1 MRVTTSNSY
10 DAAVANLQQRQQ
22 KLQESQIQLTSLK
35 RVSKASD
42 DPTAAARA
50 ERALAVE
57 ARTSANQR
65 AVDASRSSMELS
77 ESVLGSAGELLQQ
90 AREALV
96 AAGNASYTDAER
108 RGLAQTLRQLRS
120 ELLGLANSPDGA
132 GSFLFAG
139 QGASSPPFID
149 AVGGVQFQGVA
160 GSAEAGSSEPLPLS
174 FDGRSTWLQAR
185 TGNGVFETRAT
196 TQNGSA
202 WIDGGRVSDPSAVT
216 GDPYSISFGV
226 SGGATTYTVLR
237 NGNPTALTNVAYQSG
252 RSIEIDGQSVTLS
265 GTPANADRF
274 DLLPSTASLSV
285 FDALDRTAAA
295 LETPGRNSGQ
305 VAQSVA
311 FGLRDVDQ
319 SMTRLQAQRSLAG
332 ETLNRIDRAGERLSA
347 QKLAA
352 QTERSAAEDLDMVEA
367 ISKFQEQQTGY
378 DAALKSYSSVQRL
391 SLFQYLSV

>member
-139 QGASSPPFID
+139 QGASNPPFID

-216 GDPYSISFGV
+216 GDPYSISFSV

-305 VAQSVA
+305 VAQSVS

>member
-10 DAAVANLQQRQQ
+10 DAAVANLQKRQQ
-22 KLQESQIQLTSLK
+22 TLQESQMQLTSLK

-57 ARTSANQR
+57 ARTSASQR

-77 ESVLGSAGELLQQ
+77 ESALGSAGELLQQ

-108 RGLAQTLRQLRS
+108 QGLAQTLRQLRT

-149 AVGGVQFQGVA
+149 APGGVQFQGVS
-160 GSAEAGSSEPLPLS
+160 GSTEAGSSEPLPLS
-174 FDGRSTWLQAR
+174 FDGRATWLQAR

-216 GDPYSISFGV
+216 GDPYSITFSV
-226 SGGATTYTVLR
+226 SGGVTTYTVLR
-237 NGNPTALTNVAYQSG
+237 NGNPTALTNVGYQPG
-252 RSIEIDGQSVTLS
+252 QAIDIDGQSVTLS
-265 GTPANADRF
+265 GTPAHADRF
-274 DLLPSTASLSV
+274 DLLPSSATLSV
-285 FDALDRTAAA
+285 FDALDRSAAA

>member
-10 DAAVANLQQRQQ
+10 DAAVANLQKRQQ
-22 KLQESQIQLTSLK
+22 NLQESQMQLTSLK
-35 RVSKASD
+35 RVTKASD

-57 ARTSANQR
+57 ARTSASQR

-96 AAGNASYTDAER
+96 SAGNASYTDAER
-108 RGLAQTLRQLRS
+108 RGLAQTLRQLRT
-120 ELLGLANSPDGA
+120 ELLSLANSPDGA

-149 AVGGVQFQGVA
+149 AVGGVQFQGVS
-160 GSAEAGSSEPLPLS
+160 GSAEAGSSEPLPLT
-174 FDGRSTWLQAR
+174 FDGQATWLQAR

-216 GDPYSISFGV
+216 GDPYSITFSV
-226 SGGATTYTVLR
+226 SGGTTTYTVLR
-237 NGNPTALTNVAYQSG
+237 NGNPTALTNVAYQAG
-252 RSIEIDGQSVTLS
+252 QAIEIDGQSVTLS

-274 DLLPSTASLSV
+274 DLVPSTATLSV

-295 LETPGRNSGQ
+295 LETAGRNSGQ

-332 ETLNRIDRAGERLSA
+332 ETLNRIDRAGDRLSA

>member
-1 MRVTTSNSY
+1 MRVTTANSY
-10 DAAVANLQQRQQ
+10 DATVANLQKRQQ
-22 KLQESQIQLTSLK
+22 QLQLSQQQMTSLK
-35 RVSKASD
+35 RVNKASD

-57 ARTSANQR
+57 ARSNASQR
-65 AVDASRSSMELS
+65 AVDASRSTMNLT

-108 RGLAQTLRQLRS
+108 QGLAQTLRSLRT

-149 AVGGVQFQGVA
+149 GTSGVQYQGVS

-174 FDGRSTWLQAR
+174 FDGQGTWLQAR

-196 TQNGSA
+196 TQNGNA
-202 WIDGGRVSDPSAVT
+202 WIDNGRVSNPGAVT
-216 GDPYSISFGV
+216 GDPYRIDFSV
-226 SGGATTYTVLR
+226 SGGTTTYTVLR

-252 RSIEIDGQSVTLS
+252 QAIEIDGQSFTIT
-265 GTPANADRF
+265 GAPANGDRF
-274 DLLPSTASLSV
+274 DLAPSTATLSV
-285 FDALDRTAAA
+285 FDALDRTVAA
-295 LETPGRNSGQ
+295 LEAPGRNSGQ
-305 VAQSVA
+305 VAQSVS

-319 SMTRLQAQRSLAG
+319 AMTRLQSQRSVAG
-332 ETLNRIDRAGERLSA
+332 ETLNRIDRAGDRLSA

-378 DAALKSYSSVQRL
+378 DAALKSYASVQRL
-391 SLFQYLSV
+391 SLFQYINA